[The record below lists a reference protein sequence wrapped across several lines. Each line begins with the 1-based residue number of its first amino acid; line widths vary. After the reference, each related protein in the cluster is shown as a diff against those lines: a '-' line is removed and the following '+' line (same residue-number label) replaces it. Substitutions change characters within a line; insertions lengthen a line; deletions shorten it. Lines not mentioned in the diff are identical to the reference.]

1 MTALLHRFFTCGL
14 TVVAMAAQGGG
25 PAESAVYT
33 LRAGTRIPLS
43 PINTVS
49 TKNAAPGDQVYLET
63 VFPIL
68 ASGRIVIPPGSYVQG
83 TVTESKR
90 PGEVKGRGA
99 LFLRFDTLILPNGV
113 TRDFQSRP
121 AGISG
126 DNPGT
131 LDRQEGKV
139 VSEGAQGQDA
149 LMVAG
154 GAAYGAGMGWMI
166 GGHGSEAGIGAGA
179 GAAAGLMGVLLT
191 RGPEAELRR
200 GSVVQMMLDRD
211 LQFAEEELP
220 PGGAAARSRVPRG
233 PEASDA
239 GQEQRQKLPLPGRR
253 VPHF

>member
-1 MTALLHRFFTCGL
+1 MSALLYRLIGYGVTAAIL
-14 TVVAMAAQGGG
+14 AAQGGQ
-25 PAESAVYT
+25 PAESAVY
-33 LRAGTRIPLS
+33 LLKAGTRIPLS

-49 TKNAAPGDQVYLET
+49 TRNAAPGDQVYLET

-68 ASGRIVIPPGSYVQG
+68 VSGKIVIPTGSYVQG

-121 AGISG
+121 GGISG

-139 VSEGAQGQDA
+139 VSDGAQTRDT
-149 LMVAG
+149 LTVAG
-154 GAAYGAGMGWMI
+154 GAMYGAGMGWMI
-166 GGHGSEAGIGAGA
+166 DGHGSGAGIGAGA

-191 RGPEAELRR
+191 RGPEAELKR
-200 GSVVQMMLDRD
+200 GSVVQMVLDRD
-211 LQFAEEELP
+211 LQFTGEELP
-220 PGGAAARSRVPRG
+220 AGVAVTRPRAARG
-233 PEASDA
+233 PQASSE
-239 GQEQRQKLPLPGRR
+239 GNEQRQKLPLPGRQL
-253 VPHF
+253 PNF